1 MAPPMFDEM
10 VEYADGTPAT
20 TKQMAYDVANFMA
33 WASDPTMQERKE
45 MGLKVILFMI
55 VFVILLYFT
64 NKQVWK
70 KVKKGEDIDP
80 SLL

>member
-1 MAPPMFDEM
+1 M

-20 TKQMAYDVANFMA
+20 MHQMGYDVANFMS

-45 MGLKVILFMI
+45 MGLVVMLYMI
-55 VFVILLYFT
+55 VFVTLLYFT
-64 NKQVWK
+64 NKRIWR

-80 SLL
+80 TKL